1 MVNDVK
7 ENETI
12 TIFAKVYSPRWG
24 HDDTYTITLTRN
36 KLSIYL
42 DTRGAECV
50 LDQDGQAEWQG
61 YRSASSHPLLA
72 ILANDSIY
80 APAVVPEALEWALG
94 KWCRHEA
101 DRVEISAAIEE
112 LFSWVSFTAR
122 QKPASDF
129 WKEYF

>member
-1 MVNDVK
+1 M
-7 ENETI
+7 
-12 TIFAKVYSPRWG
+12 
-24 HDDTYTITLTRN
+24 
-36 KLSIYL
+36 
-42 DTRGAECV
+42 
-50 LDQDGQAEWQG
+50 
-61 YRSASSHPLLA
+61 A